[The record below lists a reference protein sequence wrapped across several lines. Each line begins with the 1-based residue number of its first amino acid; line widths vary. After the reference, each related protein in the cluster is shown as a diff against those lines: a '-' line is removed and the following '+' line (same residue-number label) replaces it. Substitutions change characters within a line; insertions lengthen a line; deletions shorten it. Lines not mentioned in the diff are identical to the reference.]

1 MAEFSCFQSTI
12 KFQNTKNPESGTIS
26 LLVNN
31 SKKIFLKGMGVHAER
46 QITYDISNIS
56 STYSNYLFHPFYYV
70 KDKTICYNKIKCLF
84 RGATTLEPAFLLLL
98 LTNKK

>member
-70 KDKTICYNKIKCLF
+70 KDKTICYNKIKKERYYDLNYRRKTKPC
-84 RGATTLEPAFLLLL
+84 
-98 LTNKK
+98 

>member
-1 MAEFSCFQSTI
+1 MSEFSYFQSTI

-56 STYSNYLFHPFYYV
+56 STYSNYLFPSF
-70 KDKTICYNKIKCLF
+70 IMWKIKQYVII
-84 RGATTLEPAFLLLL
+84 
-98 LTNKK
+98 K

>member
-1 MAEFSCFQSTI
+1 MSEFSYFQSTI

-31 SKKIFLKGMGVHAER
+31 SKKTFLKGMGVHAER

-56 STYSNYLFHPFYYV
+56 STYSNYLFPSF
-70 KDKTICYNKIKCLF
+70 IMWKIKQYVII
-84 RGATTLEPAFLLLL
+84 
-98 LTNKK
+98 K